1 MQDPATF
8 RSDLHPSSPRRG
20 ARSPRPFELFRLR
33 GATDVVRGLAIETSY
48 GFAFGLE
55 LDRELVLLLLQ
66 RDIES
71 MVTYA
76 DRLEVALI
84 AQGWTVVDAPFH
96 GRSGYAH

>member
-1 MQDPATF
+1 MPDPATS
-8 RSDLHPSSPRRG
+8 RSDRHASTPRRR
-20 ARSPRPFELFRLR
+20 ARPPHPLELFRLR
-33 GATDVVRGLAIETSY
+33 GATDVLRGLVIETSY

-76 DRLEVALI
+76 DRIEVALI
-84 AQGWTVVDAPFH
+84 AQGWTVIDPAFH
-96 GRSGYAH
+96 GGKGYAN